1 MDTGGDLWY
10 TQHISDD
17 KEGYPMAENFDTV
30 PLHPER
36 WTDKAPFL
44 GQWLWVLFWLAV
56 PQAMAS
62 LLMSSLFSSQSLP
75 YLLGQILQVVYLL
88 GCGLVLL
95 KLSSHIA
102 RYRTAG
108 ICFLVGGIVNILTS
122 VLPTLTSGD
131 GLPLLLSLISLVSG
145 VFLMVGEY
153 QEYMGHS
160 ELLWDVDVELSDK
173 WRKLWKWYIGCFLAL
188 LGSIVVVLFSSLLA
202 LLAALAATIGV
213 LVVLI
218 VKLVY
223 LYRTAMVFRC
233 WEFAAQPQAEPR
245 PPEGSRDTPDIPQ

>member
-1 MDTGGDLWY
+1 
-10 TQHISDD
+10 
-17 KEGYPMAENFDTV
+17 MAENFDTV

>member
-1 MDTGGDLWY
+1 
-10 TQHISDD
+10 
-17 KEGYPMAENFDTV
+17 MAENFGDTGGKN
-30 PLHPER
+30 PQKLAE
-36 WTDKAPFL
+36 KAPFL
-44 GQWLWVLFWLAV
+44 GKWLWILFWLV
-56 PQAMAS
+56 IPQALAS
-62 LLMSSLFSSQSLP
+62 LLNSDLFDSQSVFRFLGLLLQAA
-75 YLLGQILQVVYLL
+75 YLLGY
-88 GCGLVLL
+88 GLVLL

-223 LYRTAMVFRC
+223 LYRTAMIFRR
-233 WEFAAQPQAEPR
+233 WDQPVI
-245 PPEGSRDTPDIPQ
+245 PPPAGSRSPEDPWDAPEQP

>member
-1 MDTGGDLWY
+1 MDTGGGLWY

-44 GQWLWVLFWLAV
+44 GRWLWVLFWLAV

-95 KLSSHIA
+95 KLSSVLA
-102 RYRTAG
+102 CYRLAG
-108 ICFLVGGIVNILTS
+108 ICCLLCGAVNAAFS
-122 VLPTLTSGD
+122 FLPTPTDGFLASLIPMISVASG
-131 GLPLLLSLISLVSG
+131 LLLLLA
-145 VFLMVGEY
+145 EY
-153 QEYMGHS
+153 LEYKGHS
-160 ELLWDVDVELSDK
+160 QLLEEVDPALSQK
-173 WRKLWKWYIGCFLAL
+173 WSILWKWYITCYLAMIGSVL
-188 LGSIVVVLFSSLLA
+188 LLLLSPAFALMVSLTAMVLLVA
-202 LLAALAATIGV
+202 V
-213 LVVLI
+213 LVF
-218 VKLVY
+218 KLVY

-233 WEFAAQPQAEPR
+233 WEFAAQPQAEPC
-245 PPEGSRDTPDIPQ
+245 EGSRDTPDIPQ